1 MNKLFL
7 NFAEKIYKIFKIKI
21 IFFVP
26 KNIDTIILDFQTGY
40 FYDSFFKNKI
50 ILHTRG
56 EKYYFKIFI
65 STILEWFVSKKS
77 FNQIYIINCIK
88 EINPKFLITFTDYN
102 LFFLSLK
109 KIFPNKKLIIFQSHT
124 RSYQTLLSLT
134 GLNYKKFKKFNVDYI
149 FIWGKR
155 FKDYYNYFL
164 NGKIIIS
171 GNMKNN
177 YFKKK
182 YSKNDRKIV
191 YISQF
196 RLREHSGWTGSEFNK
211 QKVNKFKN
219 DFYNNL
225 KEFVTLN
232 KLKLYVL
239 GYRLDPKEAVVEK
252 SFYLKIFGKKCIFL
266 KKNNIFDSYINSQ
279 EMNNFVTITSSL
291 GLELIARGK
300 RVAFIKKENVYKDK
314 FKDDIFKI
322 RTKGPNWSNNS
333 SKRNVFKILN
343 FLISS
348 KSNFNYIYKNYFKQF
363 IIYDKGNK
371 IIKNELK
378 KIGLNLAKKK

>member
-1 MNKLFL
+1 MNKAFL
-7 NFAEKIYKIFKIKI
+7 NFVEKICKIIKIKI

-50 ILHTRG
+50 ILYTRG

-65 STILEWFVSKKS
+65 FTIFKWFVSKKT
-77 FNQIYIINCIK
+77 FNQLYIINCIK
-88 EINPKFLITFTDYN
+88 EINPKFLISFTDYN

-124 RSYQTLLSLT
+124 RTYQTLLSLT
-134 GLNYKKFKKFNVDYI
+134 GPKYKKFEKFNVDYI

-155 FKDYYNYFL
+155 FKDYYNYLF

-177 YFKKK
+177 SFKKK
-182 YSKNDRKIV
+182 HLKNDRKIV
-191 YISQF
+191 LISQF
-196 RLREHSGWTGSEFNK
+196 RSNKHSGWTGSDFNI

-219 DFYNNL
+219 DFYNNIKKYVEL
-225 KEFVTLN
+225 K
-232 KLKLYVL
+232 KLKLFIL
-239 GYRLDPKEAVVEK
+239 GNKLDLKDVVAEK
-252 SFYLKIFGKKCIFL
+252 LFFSRVFGKKFIFL

-279 EMNNFVTITSSL
+279 KMNNFVTISSSL

-300 RVAFIKKENVYKDK
+300 RVSFIKLESGYKDK
-314 FKDDIFKI
+314 FKEDIFKI
-322 RTKGPNWSNNS
+322 RTKGPNWTNNPN
-333 SKRNVFKILN
+333 KRNIFKILN
-343 FLISS
+343 FLMSS
-348 KSNFNYIYKNYFKQF
+348 KNNFSNIYKDYFKQF
-363 IIYDKGNK
+363 LIYDKDNK
-371 IIKNELK
+371 TIKRELK
-378 KIGLNLAKKK
+378 KIGLSLSK